1 MPKTKLGKVSI
12 SPKGEWSK
20 TAVYEQLDLVTY
32 NGGSWLCTFP
42 NTAQAPAKGEYWTQ
56 IAAKGDTGAKGDP
69 GTAEASSGLT
79 VTGDATISGSL
90 TVGGTSVQLEE
101 KFEQIATF
109 TVEEDVHSLVETFDN
124 CKHVI
129 GVIDAPISGVAGS
142 TSVAALAYFGLNGSS
157 SLYYYL
163 SYLSYS
169 GTEEGGLTLNKLYA
183 FNRGVSWNYYHNVIT
198 KCYSTSNNSS
208 STSQLTE
215 GCVSMR
221 MKTLTSSIPSINNL
235 RLTAYTGTK
244 LIPAG
249 TAITI
254 YGVRA

>member
-12 SPKGEWSK
+12 SPKGEWNK

-42 NTAQAPAKGEYWTQ
+42 NTAQAPTKGEYWTQ

-79 VTGDATISGSL
+79 VTGDATISGAL
-90 TVGGTSVQLEE
+90 TVGGTNVQLEE

-109 TVEEDVHSLVETFDN
+109 TVEEDVTTFKQTFDK

-129 GVIDAPISGVAGS
+129 GVIDAPMSSTTTGS
-142 TSVAALAYFGLNGSS
+142 LAYFGINGSC

-163 SYLSYS
+163 SHLSYG
-169 GTEEGGLTLNKLYA
+169 GTEGALTLNKLYA
-183 FNRGVSWNYYHNVIT
+183 INRGVSWNYYHNTIV
-198 KCYSTSNNSS
+198 KCYSTSNNS
-208 STSQLTE
+208 TTTYNLIE

-221 MKTLTSSIPSINNL
+221 MNTLVSEIPYINSIS
-235 RLTAYTGTK
+235 LTAYTGTK

-249 TAITI
+249 TTITI
-254 YGVRA
+254 YGARA